1 MLVAL
6 SLAAA
11 LLADPPPPTT
21 ARPVTRTAEGAGGVR
36 LLELARGDSVVLVF
50 DDRLRPTIQS
60 TASADP
66 AAVQPELG
74 HPASAADPHPF
85 NHAAPG
91 TVRLTPAA
99 SGTGTRLLVENGL
112 DRPLRMHADALHSR
126 ADGNLAGG
134 STTLCPAKPG
144 VGDIENWPNPI
155 DALLFLRFEATTPDD
170 GACRI

>member
-1 MLVAL
+1 MIVAL
-6 SLAAA
+6 SLVAA
-11 LLADPPPPTT
+11 LVAGPPPPTV

-60 TASADP
+60 TAPADP
-66 AAVQPELG
+66 AAVELEPG
-74 HPASAADPHPF
+74 HPASAVDPHPF

-91 TVRLTPAA
+91 TVRLTLAA

-112 DRPLRMHADALHSR
+112 DRPLRMHADTLRSR
-126 ADGNLAGG
+126 ADGNLAGS

-155 DALLFLRFEATTPDD
+155 DALPPA
-170 GACRI
+170 A